1 MIKLKALQKRLIK
14 VSIASVIVVALLG
27 AGAAAIYSWSG
38 SLAAEKK
45 KSESTLASTRRDIT
59 QREEKAKESIEIQ
72 ERYNEIKAKEG
83 SDQLLDINSEI
94 GKAWIAQAGIDAR
107 LVDMT
112 GKFSTNK
119 AVTNPDFNRKSLVT
133 VQSNVDANII
143 AMTDE
148 DLIRF
153 VERVHRDFP
162 GYVKIIGLDMSRESD
177 ITDDVLVSIPTS
189 GKPSLVN
196 GKMQF
201 IWLGVKPV
209 ANADVKPAEGEGNA
223 Q

>member
-1 MIKLKALQKRLIK
+1 MIKLAALKKRLIK
-14 VSIASVIVVALLG
+14 VSIASVIIVASLG

-38 SLAAEKK
+38 NVAAEKK
-45 KSESTLASTRRDIT
+45 KSESTLAATRRDIS
-59 QREEKAKESIEIQ
+59 QREEKAKESIKIQ
-72 ERYNEIKAKEG
+72 ERYNEIKAKQG
-83 SDQLLDINSEI
+83 SDQMLDINSEI
-94 GKAWIAQAGIDAR
+94 GKAWIAQAGIDTR

-119 AVTNPDFNRKSLVT
+119 AVANPDFNRKSLIT
-133 VQSNVDANII
+133 VQSSVDANII

-153 VERVHRDFP
+153 VEKVYRDFP
-162 GYVKIIGLDMSRESD
+162 GYVKIIGLDMTREND
-177 ITDDVLVSIPTS
+177 ITDDILVSIPTV

-209 ANADVKPAEGEGNA
+209 ANADAKPAEGEGNA